1 MAICHDAG
9 LVSSHPRTAMPADP
23 LSHGLWA
30 ASAPAGPDA
39 PPLQGHRAVDV
50 AIVGAGYTGLSA
62 ALHLAEGG
70 ASALVLE
77 AMDIGFG
84 GSGRNVGLVNAGMWV
99 MPSALPAELGAVH
112 GERLLDRLGNGP
124 SVVFDLIQRH
134 GIACEAS
141 RPGTLHCAVGAGGLR
156 DLAERARQWQA
167 RGAPV
172 ELLDA
177 ATATQLTGSKAF
189 TGALLDRR
197 AGTIQPL
204 AYARGLAHAAQAAGA
219 ALHARSS
226 VVALQD
232 AGTHWRL
239 TTAQGATVDA
249 RWVLVATNAY
259 SAPDG
264 LWPVL
269 DGELVHLPY
278 FNLATR
284 PLTPREREQ
293 VLPQGHGAWDT
304 RQVLSSFRLDA
315 AGRMVFGSIGA
326 LQGAGRALH
335 RDWGRRAMGRL
346 FPALRG
352 IELEHAWYGRIGMT
366 PNALPRL
373 HRLARNTWSFSGYN
387 GRGISPGTVFGRELA
402 RLVLGQ
408 QTEADMVLPV
418 TEPQRVPLR
427 SLREAGYEI
436 GARAVH
442 LTDARW

>member
-1 MAICHDAG
+1 M
-9 LVSSHPRTAMPADP
+9 STAAPTS

-30 ASAPAGPDA
+30 ASAPPAPDA

-99 MPSALPAELGAVH
+99 MPSALPAALGPVH

-177 ATATQLTGSKAF
+177 DTAAQLTGSRAF
-189 TGALLDRR
+189 SGALLDRR

-204 AYARGLAHAAQAAGA
+204 AYARGLAAVAAGQGVA
-219 ALHARSS
+219 IHEQSPATSLQREGQGWRVRTPDGEVLARH
-226 VVALQD
+226 VVLACGGYL
-232 AGTHWRL
+232 AGLRRR
-239 TTAQGATVDA
+239 VDA
-249 RWVLVATNAY
+249 
-259 SAPDG
+259 S
-264 LWPVL
+264 
-269 DGELVHLPY
+269 
-278 FNLATR
+278 
-284 PLTPREREQ
+284 
-293 VLPQGHGAWDT
+293 VLPIAT
-304 RQVLSSFRLDA
+304 YV
-315 AGRMVFGSIGA
+315 M
-326 LQGAGRALH
+326 
-335 RDWGRRAMGRL
+335 
-346 FPALRG
+346 
-352 IELEHAWYGRIGMT
+352 
-366 PNALPRL
+366 
-373 HRLARNTWSFSGYN
+373 
-387 GRGISPGTVFGRELA
+387 
-402 RLVLGQ
+402 
-408 QTEADMVLPV
+408 V
-418 TEPQRVPLR
+418 TEPLGDRLATVLTTSAAVYDSRFAFDYYRPLPDGRLLWGGRISVLDR
-427 SLREAGYEI
+427 SPAAVERLLVADLLKVFPQLAGVRIDHAWSGLMSYARHQMPQVGEIEPGLWVAQAFGGHGVAPTTFAGDTVAAAIADGDTAWHDLRDYGLASAVKPAGFLAAQLSYWWAEA
-436 GARAVH
+436 R
-442 LTDARW
+442 DAWKAWSERGL